1 MISPNCSV
9 YIMWQN
15 FPGDEFVDT
24 AFTEK
29 ENSPL
34 CVHVLHKSLH
44 RSFHVVVLE
53 RKAKQC
59 TRIYNACTCRAIV
72 FLVKVHCSVMFSF
85 LLPSWLLKFSNVLV
99 APLVRQINTW
109 AVFSQESKNR
119 NHKSTRK
126 YANNKLRQSELVTN
140 AKCGKMRVCSHNC
153 FYLTFD

>member
-1 MISPNCSV
+1 
-9 YIMWQN
+9 MWQN

-24 AFTEK
+24 AFTDK
-29 ENSPL
+29 ENSLL

-85 LLPSWLLKFSNVLV
+85 LLPSWLLKCFNVLV

-119 NHKSTRK
+119 NHGSDNVSTRK
-126 YANNKLRQSELVTN
+126 YASNRLRQSERVTN
-140 AKCGKMRVCSHNC
+140 ANRGKICVCAVTII
-153 FYLTFD
+153 FILLLIG